1 MNLPKVISASS
12 LGKYK
17 LRLSFN
23 DGTEGIVDLTDF
35 AGKGVFAAWE
45 KDDLFNKV
53 FIDNESGAIT
63 WPGNLDIDTL
73 NCYLQ
78 IKEMTYSQY
87 KLENKKKADAL
98 R

>member
-1 MNLPKVISASS
+1 MKSPRAISATS

-17 LRLSFN
+17 LRLSFD
-23 DGTEGIVDLTDF
+23 DGVEGIVDLSDL
-35 AGKGVFAAWE
+35 AGKGVFKAWE
-45 KDDLFNKV
+45 SGDTFNKV
-53 FIDNESGAIT
+53 FIDKESGAVA
-63 WPGNLDIDTL
+63 WPENLDIDSL

>member
-1 MNLPKVISASS
+1 VKSPQVISTTP
-12 LGKYK
+12 LGKYQ

-23 DGTEGIVDLTDF
+23 DGTEGIVDLSDL
-35 AGKGVFAAWE
+35 AGKGVFTAWDR
-45 KDDLFNKV
+45 DDLFNKV
-53 FIDNESGAIT
+53 YIDEESGAIA

-87 KLENKKKADAL
+87 KLESKKKEDAL

>member
-1 MNLPKVISASS
+1 MKSPQVISATAM
-12 LGKYK
+12 GKYN

-23 DGTEGIVDLTDF
+23 DGTEGIVDLSDL
-35 AGKGVFAAWE
+35 AGKGVFVAWD

-53 FIDNESGAIT
+53 YIDKESGAIS

-78 IKEMTYSQY
+78 IKEMTYNQY
-87 KLENKKKADAL
+87 KIKADAF

>member
-1 MNLPKVISASS
+1 MKSPKVISVES

-17 LRLSFN
+17 LRLLFD
-23 DGTEGIVDLTDF
+23 DGTKGIVDLSDMT
-35 AGKGVFAAWE
+35 GKGVFKAWD
-45 KDDLFNKV
+45 KDDHFDKV
-53 FIDNESGAIT
+53 KIDKESGSIT
-63 WPGNLDIDTL
+63 WPGNIDIDSL

-87 KLENKKKADAL
+87 KLECKKKADAI

>member
-1 MNLPKVISASS
+1 MKFPKVISVTS

-17 LRLSFN
+17 LRLSFD
-23 DGTEGIVDLTDF
+23 DGSQGIVDISDL
-35 AGKGVFAAWE
+35 AGKGVFAAWDR
-45 KDDLFNKV
+45 DDLFNKV
-53 FIDNESGAIT
+53 YIDEESGAIA
-63 WPGNLDIDTL
+63 WPGNLDIDIL

-87 KLENKKKADAL
+87 KLESKKKADAL

>member
-1 MNLPKVISASS
+1 MESPKVISATS

-23 DGTEGIVDLTDF
+23 DGVEGIVDLSDM
-35 AGKGVFAAWE
+35 AGKGIFTAWD
-45 KDDLFNKV
+45 KNDLFDKV
-53 FIDNESGAIT
+53 YIDNESGAIA

-78 IKEMTYSQY
+78 IKKITYGQY
-87 KLENKKKADAL
+87 KQKADAI

>member
-1 MNLPKVISASS
+1 MKSPKVISATS

-17 LRLSFN
+17 LRLSYN
-23 DGTEGIVDLTDF
+23 DGVEGIVDLSDM
-35 AGKGVFAAWE
+35 AGKGVFTAWD
-45 KDDLFNKV
+45 KNDLFSKV
-53 FIDNESGAIT
+53 FIDSASGAIA

-78 IKEMTYSQY
+78 IKEITYGQY
-87 KLENKKKADAL
+87 KQKTDAI

>member
-1 MNLPKVISASS
+1 MKSLAVISATS

-17 LRLSFN
+17 LRLAFN
-23 DGTEGIVDLTDF
+23 DGTEGTVDLSDM
-35 AGKGVFAAWE
+35 AGKGVFTAWD
-45 KDDLFNKV
+45 KNDLFDKV
-53 FIDNESGAIT
+53 YIDNESGAIA

-78 IKEMTYSQY
+78 IKEITYGQY
-87 KLENKKKADAL
+87 KQKTDAI

>member
-1 MNLPKVISASS
+1 MKPPKVISAAS

-17 LRLSFN
+17 LRLSFD
-23 DGTEGIVDLTDF
+23 DGVEGIVDLSDL
-35 AGKGVFAAWE
+35 AGKGVFKAWE
-45 KDDLFNKV
+45 SDDTFNKV
-53 FIDNESGAIT
+53 FIDKESGAIA

-87 KLENKKKADAL
+87 KMKADAI

>member
-1 MNLPKVISASS
+1 MESLKAISATP

-23 DGTEGIVDLTDF
+23 DGVEGIVDLSDL
-35 AGKGVFAAWE
+35 AAKGVFKAWE
-45 KDDLFNKV
+45 KDDTFNKV
-53 FIDNESGAIT
+53 YIDEESGAIA

>member
-1 MNLPKVISASS
+1 MKSPKAILATS

-17 LRLSFN
+17 LRLSF
-23 DGTEGIVDLTDF
+23 DDRVEGIVDLSDM
-35 AGKGVFAAWE
+35 AGKGVFAAWD
-45 KDDLFNKV
+45 KDDNFSKV
-53 FIDNESGAIT
+53 FIDKESGAIA
-63 WPGNLDIDTL
+63 WPCNIDIDTL

-87 KLENKKKADAL
+87 KKKADAF

>member
-1 MNLPKVISASS
+1 M
-12 LGKYK
+12 
-17 LRLSFN
+17 
-23 DGTEGIVDLTDF
+23 TELTQGIVDLSDL
-35 AGKGVFAAWE
+35 AGKGVFADWD

-53 FIDNESGAIT
+53 YIDEESGAIA
-63 WPGNLDIDTL
+63 WPGNLDIDTM

>member
-1 MNLPKVISASS
+1 MKSPKLISAIS

-23 DGTEGIVDLTDF
+23 DGVEGIVDLSDI
-35 AGKGVFAAWE
+35 AGKGIFTTW
-45 KDDLFNKV
+45 DNDNLFDKV
-53 FIDNESGAIT
+53 FIDKESGALS
-63 WPGNLDIDTL
+63 WPGNLDIDSL

-78 IKEMTYSQY
+78 IKEITYNQY
-87 KLENKKKADAL
+87 KKKADAF

>member
-1 MNLPKVISASS
+1 MKSLAVISATS

-17 LRLSFN
+17 LRLAFN
-23 DGTEGIVDLTDF
+23 DGTEGTVDLSDM
-35 AGKGVFAAWE
+35 AGKGVFTAWD
-45 KDDLFNKV
+45 KDDTFSQV
-53 FIDNESGAIT
+53 FIDKESGAIA

-78 IKEMTYSQY
+78 IKEITYGQY
-87 KLENKKKADAL
+87 KQKTDAI